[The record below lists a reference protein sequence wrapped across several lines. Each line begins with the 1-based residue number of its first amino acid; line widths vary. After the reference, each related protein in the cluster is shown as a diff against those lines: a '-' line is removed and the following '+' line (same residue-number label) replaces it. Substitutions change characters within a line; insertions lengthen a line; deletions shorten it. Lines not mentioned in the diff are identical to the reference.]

1 MDNLSFSDIIFL
13 ILILFFL
20 YKILTNIKEI
30 INIIKFILIE
40 TTTFSES
47 DTLDTKIQKLF
58 AWIVFQVLIII
69 WYYKS

>member
-58 AWIVFQVLIII
+58 AWIVFQVLTII